1 MNQIVASI
9 EQEHSVVVNDGSGVL
24 IQSMS
29 KDYAYILTAKHCLQ
43 TDKDDPN
50 SPLLNEHKVVSSDS
64 ETIEVLDIVLHET
77 KDIAI
82 LIVPPIDS
90 IELILSDV
98 ALTNNDKVRLCGY
111 PADRRQEKFGYVS
124 HIFNYSDTVN
134 GEIILSPNGALA
146 FDNIVGFSGGG
157 LFSLSKPIGL
167 CAIETKMNG
176 NTERE
181 FHGNI
186 SAISVKEF
194 INLINE
200 SNQKYK
206 NLPLAKILP
215 LHLSSFEHL
224 IDFSFNIIKS
234 WENDKKLL
242 YLISILK
249 KIAKDKIKVNLYP
262 HEILKDFEQYIRV
275 HSRPNQEV
283 HDRELWIS
291 LLEVITLSLLI
302 DQPTIINKSFL
313 ETIFKSRR
321 LVFIGVN
328 ETWQQHISDIFEAEL
343 KDLNNGGIIVAK
355 TLISQRQVQFENDR
369 LNRLINNRHNSRTPS
384 NPDNIVNVR
393 SNIEKISSIVDLTAL
408 HAECIENKE
417 NIFESLTDAK
427 DHPHKLDELK
437 RALAKEYGAYL
448 TVVEA
453 GDDK

>member
-111 PADRRQEKFGYVS
+111 PADRRQEQFGYAS
-124 HIFNYSDTVN
+124 HLFNYSDTVN
-134 GEIILSPNGALA
+134 GEIILSPDGALA

-157 LFSLSKPIGL
+157 LFSLSEPIGL

-206 NLPLAKILP
+206 NLPLAQILP

-224 IDFSFNIIKS
+224 IDFSFNVSKS
-234 WENDKKLL
+234 WSDDNKLTF
-242 YLISILK
+242 LIQ
-249 KIAKDKIKVNLYP
+249 
-262 HEILKDFEQYIRV
+262 ILKDIAKNEIQVSLSPNEILDDFRHYIQV
-275 HSRPNQEV
+275 HSRPNHEI
-283 HDRELWIS
+283 HCKDLWIS

-302 DQPTIINKSFL
+302 DKPTIVNKSFL
-313 ETIFKSRR
+313 ETVFKSRR
-321 LVFIGVN
+321 LIFIGVN
-328 ETWQQHISDIFEAEL
+328 GTWQQHISDIFEAEL
-343 KDLNNGGIIVAK
+343 KDFNSGGIVIAK
-355 TLISQRQVQFENDR
+355 TLSPQNLVQFSRDK
-369 LNRLINNRHNSRTPS
+369 LNKLIELKNISRPKPNLNHIT
-384 NPDNIVNVR
+384 NVR
-393 SNIEKISSIVDLTAL
+393 SNITKISSIVDLSAL
-408 HAECIENKE
+408 HGECIERKE
-417 NIFESLTDAK
+417 DIFETLTNINDY
-427 DHPHKLDELK
+427 PNKLVEL
-437 RALAKEYGAYL
+437 RLALANEYGPYL
-448 TVVEA
+448 MVEEA
-453 GDDK
+453 EDDK